1 MNCKDTIFHDPVSI
15 QLLRLLYIFI
25 IIHLCPLDAYLCILE
40 PVLKVID
47 LSLSLSYRLYDVI
60 QTVLQ
65 FDFTL
70 HIASNELVQSDGPIS
85 ILVHLLK
92 QK

>member
-1 MNCKDTIFHDPVSI
+1 MIPYLFSFSDYYK
-15 QLLRLLYIFI
+15 FI
-25 IIHLCPLDAYLCILE
+25 IIHLCPRNTYLCILE

-60 QTVLQ
+60 QTVLEL
-65 FDFTL
+65 DFAL

-85 ILVHLLK
+85 IFVHLLE